1 MKRACKRTCAYI
13 FGSVLLLS
21 CLLFS
26 GCQPSESSGESES
39 GILEEIRTAPVVK
52 LEFAEQPDNEP
63 IFADNAGTTTSLAD
77 MRIIPA
83 DEAFTQEWIY
93 RFTYNPQ
100 EKVIN
105 GHEIIVLFG
114 ASSLEIDGVTYMPEE
129 GVSYD
134 SILEWAEG
142 VYKHYSS

>member
-1 MKRACKRTCAYI
+1 MKRACANML
-13 FGSVLLLS
+13 GSVLLLS

-26 GCQPSESSGESES
+26 GCQSG
-39 GILEEIRTAPVVK
+39 
-52 LEFAEQPDNEP
+52 
-63 IFADNAGTTTSLAD
+63 TSLAD

-83 DEAFTQEWIY
+83 DETFTQEWIY

-114 ASSLEIDGVTYMPEE
+114 ASSLEIDGVTYAPEE
-129 GVSYD
+129 GTSYD

-142 VYKHYSS
+142 VYKYYGS